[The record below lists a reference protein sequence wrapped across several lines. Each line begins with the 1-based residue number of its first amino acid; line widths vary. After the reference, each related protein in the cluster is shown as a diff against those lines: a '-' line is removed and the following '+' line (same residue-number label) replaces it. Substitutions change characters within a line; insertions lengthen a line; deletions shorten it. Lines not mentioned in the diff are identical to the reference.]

1 MKRFLVTLLVLI
13 VSLSLFASSFTSY
26 RPLEREYRA
35 MGCSGMSLS
44 GVNKGFYTNPAAL
57 SNDKFNLVL
66 PALEVGVGS
75 FSEIITIPFSSLA
88 DGDFNAINEVLSKL
102 TGTIPILDV
111 KASSSLALFGF
122 GASIDASGGI
132 YTSGEG
138 ISVGLVPF
146 LKVAGSFG
154 YGRGFDIRED
164 MTLEVGAMAHVSS
177 FFYSSP
183 IGVSELLN
191 MVSSADFGTLGL
203 KFTKMSFTMDVGTTL
218 RLDNGFSFAVALT
231 DMGAGSDSVNVI
243 TGEAEKFESD
253 FSLNLGTG
261 WERVFWKWLGVK
273 ASIDFNDVVGFVKD
287 ASLSNLLY
295 HTNMGLKV
303 NLTKGIGLMCGLK
316 GGYPSLGADLKLW
329 FIDLSVLYTMDE
341 YSEYMGYN
349 PRDTL
354 SLLLRL
360 EF

>member
-35 MGCSGMSLS
+35 MGSSGMALS
-44 GVNKGFYTNPAAL
+44 GVGKGFYTNPAAL

-75 FSEIITIPFSSLA
+75 FSEIVTIPFSALG
-88 DGDFNAINEVLSKL
+88 DGNFDAINEVLSKL

-111 KASSSLALFGF
+111 KASSSLTLFGF
-122 GASIDASGGI
+122 GAAIDASGGI

-138 ISVGLVPF
+138 ISVGLIPF

-154 YGRGFDIRED
+154 YGRGFDIRD
-164 MTLEVGAMAHVSS
+164 DIKLEVGAVAHVSS

-183 IGVSELLN
+183 IGVSELLDLFA
-191 MVSSADFGTLGL
+191 SSSLGNFGL
-203 KFTKMSFTMDVGTTL
+203 KFTNMTFTMDVGTTL
-218 RLDNGFSFAVALT
+218 RLDDGLSFALALT
-231 DMGAGSDSVNVI
+231 DMGKGVNSVDMI
-243 TGEAEKFESD
+243 TGEEEKFDSD
-253 FSLNLGTG
+253 FSINIGGG
-261 WERVFWKWLGVK
+261 WERVFWKWLGIK
-273 ASIDFNDVVGFVKD
+273 ASIDFNDIVGFVKD
-287 ASLSNLLY
+287 ASFSNFLY